1 MKKIYTSELLDVLTA
16 IGIIAGYYAL
26 MAIIVLIAW

>member
-1 MKKIYTSELLDVLTA
+1 MKKIYSSEVLDALTA
-16 IGIIAGYYAL
+16 VGIIAGYYAL

>member
-1 MKKIYTSELLDVLTA
+1 MNKFYSSSIKDVFTA

-26 MAIIVLIAW
+26 MALVVSIAW